1 MGYSWVARPCSNNHD
16 FPYKI
21 MKLTHWL
28 SENRTLLL
36 RLFGTLVAIVLIVLL
51 IRQEGW
57 TEIVDSLKQISPGS
71 FFMALA
77 ALLIS
82 RIFVIARWHVLLQSG
97 GVNIPFRRTT
107 ELTLMGLFASNFLP
121 TTVGGDVVR
130 LAGVM
135 QMGFD
140 RAVSLASIAADRLV
154 GLTGMLFAVPFGLP
168 PAWESLTQILAFQ
181 PLALMISLQRP
192 IRFARRTLQTFSIWL
207 HQPKA
212 LFVSL
217 LCTWGN
223 MFFIFIAIYL
233 LVEGL
238 GNQVSF
244 WLIAGLYSLSYLV
257 TLIPISI
264 NGFGLQELSLTYLF
278 LHVGG
283 LNTATSLSLAV
294 LIRMIWMIASL
305 PGAVFLPSILLA
317 ISHQEKDKTPPEL
330 KIQHD

>member
-1 MGYSWVARPCSNNHD
+1 M
-16 FPYKI
+16 
-21 MKLTHWL
+21 THWL

-36 RLFGTLVAIVLIVLL
+36 RLFGTLAAIVMIVLL

-57 TEIVDSLKQISPGS
+57 SEIVDSLKTISPAS
-71 FFMALA
+71 LVLSLA
-77 ALLIS
+77 SLLIS
-82 RIFVIARWHVLLQSG
+82 RVFVIARWHVLLRSG
-97 GVNIPFRRTT
+97 GLNIPFRRSA

-121 TTVGGDVVR
+121 STVGGDVVR

-168 PAWESLTQILAFQ
+168 PAWESLRQLFAAKST
-181 PLALMISLQRP
+181 LALIVSLQRP
-192 IRFARRTLQTFSIWL
+192 LRFARRTLQTFSTWL
-207 HQPKA
+207 HQPRA
-212 LFVSL
+212 LFASL

-223 MFFIFIAIYL
+223 MIFIFLSIYI

-238 GNQVSF
+238 GNHVPYT
-244 WLIAGLYSLSYLV
+244 LIAGLYSLSYLV

-264 NGFGLQELSLTYLF
+264 NGFGLQELSVTYLF

-283 LNTATSLSLAV
+283 LSAAASLSLAV
-294 LIRMIWMIASL
+294 LIRLIWMLASL
-305 PGAVFLPSILLA
+305 PGAIFLPSILTAL
-317 ISHQEKDKTPPEL
+317 SGQKKDAFSPEL
-330 KIQHD
+330 KMHHD

>member
-1 MGYSWVARPCSNNHD
+1 M
-16 FPYKI
+16 I
-21 MKLTHWL
+21 EWL
-28 SENRTLLL
+28 SKNRTLLL
-36 RLFGTLVAIVLIVLL
+36 RLFGTLAAIVPMVLL
-51 IRQEGW
+51 IREEGW
-57 TEIVDSLKQISPGS
+57 GKIVDSLRQISPS
-71 FFMALA
+71 HFFLALA
-77 ALLIS
+77 ALLVS

-97 GVNIPFRRTT
+97 GVNIPFRRTA

-140 RAVSLASIAADRLV
+140 RAICLASIAADRLV
-154 GLTGMLFAVPFGLP
+154 GLAGMLFAVPFGLA
-168 PAWESLTQILAFQ
+168 PAWESLQQLTSLSFAG
-181 PLALMISLQRP
+181 MVSLQRP
-192 IRFARRTLQTFSIWL
+192 LRFARRTLQTFSTWL

-212 LFVSL
+212 LFASL

-223 MFFIFIAIYL
+223 MLFIFIAIYL

-238 GNQVSF
+238 GSHVSF

-264 NGFGLQELSLTYLF
+264 NGFGLQELSVTYLF

-283 LNTATSLSLAV
+283 LSPATSLSLAV
-294 LIRMIWMIASL
+294 LIRILWMIASL
-305 PGAVFLPSILLA
+305 PGAVFLSSIWMA
-317 ISHQEKDKTPPEL
+317 INRQKKDSLPPEL
-330 KIQHD
+330 KG